1 MTTSGG
7 GSIKQVVKLFLYATI
22 VGAIFFVLAAL
33 RNSSSEFWYLL
44 YNLGLAWIPLVC
56 SVWLVSLLRR
66 HAWTDWLPLAITVV
80 WLAFLPNT
88 FYMITDY
95 IHLHDVPRIDEVFDV
110 LMFTSIIL
118 PGVLL
123 GFASLGLIHREL
135 RKRLPAAQTWR
146 LIMAVLLV
154 TSLAIYV
161 GRQLRWNSWDII
173 INPAGII
180 FDVSDIIMYPADH
193 GEAYIMTGAFF
204 AVLAT
209 TYYLGWRAFQLLRKF

>member
-22 VGAIFFVLAAL
+22 VGAMFFVVAAL

-44 YNLGLAWIPLVC
+44 YNLGLAWIPFLL
-56 SVWLVSLLRR
+56 SIWLVFMLRTKS
-66 HAWTDWLPLAITVV
+66 WTSWLPLIVTVV

-95 IHLHDVPRIDEVFDV
+95 IHIHDVPRVDEVFDV
-110 LMFTSIIL
+110 LMFTSIIA
-118 PGVLL
+118 PGVML
-123 GFASLGLIHREL
+123 GFVSLALVHREL
-135 RKRLPAAQTWR
+135 RKRLVPAQTWR
-146 LIMAVLLV
+146 LVASVLFV

-173 INPAGII
+173 INPAGIL
-180 FDVSDIIMYPADH
+180 FDVSDIIINPMGH
-193 GEAYIMTGAFF
+193 GRAFIMTFAFF
-204 AVLAT
+204 GLLMS
-209 TYYLGWRAFQLLRKF
+209 TYYLGWRALQLLRKF